1 MTYDATPEGKGH
13 KKGRGG
19 HSHHP
24 PHHQDPAPP
33 PLDPPSTQSHA
44 TFSDGAEAPK
54 VIDPNSPPNTIPPPA
69 QRRPRPRGHHK
80 GHHKPRS

>member
-19 HSHHP
+19 RSHH
-24 PHHQDPAPP
+24 QAPTAP
-33 PLDPPSTQSHA
+33 PLDPPSTYQSHA

-54 VIDPNSPPNTIPPPA
+54 VIDPNSPTNSIPPPA
-69 QRRPRPRGHHK
+69 QRKPRPRGHHK
-80 GHHKPRS
+80 PRS